1 MNNLDKKM
9 DLMLNKLDG
18 INNLDKKMDI
28 MINKLDR
35 NTAEMVALRSEIGS
49 IKAKVCGEIR
59 KPKVVLPCQP
69 LTTIDELDHFEHNLQ
84 EESFFKNVIAELM
97 MSGEKAF
104 DKWIRSSWRS
114 IVSDEVARQ
123 CSWRGTEEKKCIR
136 GLRITLAIRTGFKER
151 FSLEDADFD
160 RIPQKFFQHDQDRVS
175 KEKKQIKFNS
185 LI

>member
-1 MNNLDKKM
+1 
-9 DLMLNKLDG
+9 
-18 INNLDKKMDI
+18 MDI

-136 GLRITLAIRTGFKER
+136 GLRVTLAIRTYVSVMPAMTSVDKTIAQSQLRSSMSTETMPDTKEVC
-151 FSLEDADFD
+151 A
-160 RIPQKFFQHDQDRVS
+160 
-175 KEKKQIKFNS
+175 
-185 LI
+185 

>member
-1 MNNLDKKM
+1 MNNLDKNM

-28 MINKLDR
+28 VINKLDR

-59 KPKVVLPCQP
+59 KPKVVLPYQP
-69 LTTIDELDHFEHNLQ
+69 LTTIEELDYFEHNLQ

-104 DKWIRSSWRS
+104 EKWIWSSWRS

-123 CSWRGTEEKKCIR
+123 CSWRDTEEKKCIR
-136 GLRITLAIRTGFKER
+136 GLRVTLAIRTGFKER

-160 RIPQKFFQHDQDRVS
+160 RITQKIFHPFVIVLRDFGRRTV
-175 KEKKQIKFNS
+175 FVR
-185 LI
+185 

>member
-1 MNNLDKKM
+1 
-9 DLMLNKLDG
+9 
-18 INNLDKKMDI
+18 
-28 MINKLDR
+28 MINKMDR

-59 KPKVVLPCQP
+59 KPKEVLPCQP
-69 LTTIDELDHFEHNLQ
+69 LTTIQELDHFERKLQ
-84 EESFFKNVIAELM
+84 EESFFKNVTAELM

-104 DKWIRSSWRS
+104 DKWIQSSWRS

-123 CSWRGTEEKKCIR
+123 CSWRGTEAKKCIR
-136 GLRITLAIRTGFKER
+136 GLRVTLAIRTGFNER

-160 RIPQKFFQHDQDRVS
+160 RITQKFFQYAQDRVS
-175 KEKKQIKFNS
+175 KGQKQIKFNS